1 MKQKRILMTLGG
13 VLICGISVGMFKR
26 AAFGVDPFQ
35 SLMSGLDAL
44 IPIPFGTLYVIVN
57 IILLAFSFFADRHY
71 IGIATI
77 INLSLFGY
85 ITQYVLDFL
94 LQAFPE
100 LSITARIL
108 MLILAIIII
117 CFGSSL
123 YFVAD
128 MGVSTYDAVAL
139 ILYEKWHIAKFK
151 YCRIV
156 TDFICVALG
165 VGLYLLAGGTLSS
178 IMEIVGVA
186 TIITAFFMGP
196 LIEFFNTR
204 VSRPFLNR

>member
-1 MKQKRILMTLGG
+1 MKQKRLLMTLGG

-139 ILYEKWHIAKFK
+139 ILSEKWHIAKFK